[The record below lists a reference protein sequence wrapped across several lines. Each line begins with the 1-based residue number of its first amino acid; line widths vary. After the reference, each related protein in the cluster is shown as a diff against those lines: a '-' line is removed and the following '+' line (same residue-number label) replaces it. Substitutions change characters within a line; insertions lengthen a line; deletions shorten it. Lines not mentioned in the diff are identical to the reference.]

1 VFVPE
6 RLSGLARFTLASGST
21 QWQFNEPGGTWSSPA
36 TTNSTGAFIRDR
48 LFTLWKWTTSG
59 LSQVG
64 GFFD

>member
-1 VFVPE
+1 VISV
-6 RLSGLARFTLASGST
+6 A
-21 QWQFNEPGGTWSSPA
+21 PGTSPA

-48 LFTLWKWTTSG
+48 LFAMWKWTASG